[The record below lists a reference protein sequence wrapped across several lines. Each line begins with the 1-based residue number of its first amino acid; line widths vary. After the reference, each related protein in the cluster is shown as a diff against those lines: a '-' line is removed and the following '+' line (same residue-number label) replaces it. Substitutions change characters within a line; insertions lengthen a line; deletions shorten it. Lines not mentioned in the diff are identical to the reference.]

1 MELLRVALYAL
12 AILTSLGC
20 TLLLVRGWL
29 RRRDPLLLWSS
40 LCFAGLTVNNVLL
53 FLDLIVFP
61 SADLRLWR
69 LAASLAGVLCMLYA
83 FIWEVE

>member
-1 MELLRVALYAL
+1 MEILRVALYAL

-20 TLLLVRGWL
+20 TGLLVRGWW
-29 RRRDPLLLWSS
+29 RRREPLLLWSS
-40 LCFAGLTVNNVLL
+40 LCFVGLTVNNVLL

-61 SADLRLWR
+61 AADLRIWR